1 MVFLVDIPSNFKET
15 CAPTIKRVEDGG
27 AAYRRQNGVA
37 AQSLADGMGGVHAY
51 VRILSSIRLASGI
64 PERILKSEQY

>member
-1 MVFLVDIPSNFKET
+1 MEAQLI
-15 CAPTIKRVEDGG
+15 DGKT
-27 AAYRRQNGVA
+27 VA